1 MAPRPPNTSRG
12 SWRSAAVLCGALA
25 CQSADEAE
33 SSGESSG
40 GAAAAATQATDAA
53 ATGVASE
60 GGDDDATLGGEGDGS
75 GDSTGFPEEPPPEC
89 GPLTAC
95 GVQCTDVMSDPNNC
109 GKCGVSCV
117 IPASEPACSAGLC
130 AVGTCEPG
138 LADCDHDVNN
148 GCESPLPP
156 GQSCPFMCMMGGA
169 ETCNL
174 QDDNCDAQ
182 CDEGALPGC
191 RQAVH
196 RAVSPTIGHFYT
208 LDANEAMSGDITPE
222 YLNYFYTYAVAVPG
236 LAPLYRCIKGNGKR
250 LYTLSDACEGA
261 GTQEGILGYVAG
273 DGACG
278 AVPLFRLYSG
288 ATQEHFYTISEA
300 ERDNAVAMYGY
311 AYESV
316 AANVWAGP

>member
-1 MAPRPPNTSRG
+1 
-12 SWRSAAVLCGALA
+12 
-25 CQSADEAE
+25 
-33 SSGESSG
+33 
-40 GAAAAATQATDAA
+40 
-53 ATGVASE
+53 
-60 GGDDDATLGGEGDGS
+60 
-75 GDSTGFPEEPPPEC
+75 
-89 GPLTAC
+89 
-95 GVQCTDVMSDPNNC
+95 
-109 GKCGVSCV
+109 
-117 IPASEPACSAGLC
+117 
-130 AVGTCEPG
+130 
-138 LADCDHDVNN
+138 
-148 GCESPLPP
+148 
-156 GQSCPFMCMMGGA
+156 MCMMGGA

>member
-1 MAPRPPNTSRG
+1 MARRPPNTSRG
-12 SWRSAAVLCGALA
+12 SWRSAAVLCGALG
-25 CQSADEAE
+25 CQSAGEGE
-33 SSGESSG
+33 GSGESGSG
-40 GAAAAATQATDAA
+40 GAAATQVTDVV

-60 GGDDDATLGGEGDGS
+60 GGDETISGGEGS
-75 GDSTGFPEEPPPEC
+75 SSTGFPEPPPPEC

-95 GVQCTDVMSDPNNC
+95 GVHCTDVMSDPNNC
-109 GKCGVSCV
+109 GQCGVSCV
-117 IPASEPACSAGLC
+117 IPSSEPACSAGLC
-130 AVGTCEPG
+130 AVGTCAPG

-148 GCESPLPP
+148 GCELPLPQ
-156 GQSCPFMCMMGGA
+156 GQACPFMCTMGAA
-169 ETCNL
+169 EQCNL
-174 QDDNCDAQ
+174 QDDNCDGL
-182 CDEGALPGC
+182 CDDGALPGC
-191 RQAVH
+191 RQGVH

-222 YLNYFYTYAVAVPG
+222 NLNYFYTYAVAVPG
-236 LAPLYRCIKGNGKR
+236 LAPLYRCLKGNGKR

-278 AVPLFRLYSG
+278 AVPLFRLYKD
-288 ATQEHFYTISEA
+288 ATQEHFYTTSEA